1 MTDSNSLQVQQLIQ
15 NAYQALRLNKRTEAR
30 FFANS
35 ANQLDPNL
43 EEPYLILAALA
54 APQAAVEYL
63 IKALEINPTS
73 PRARKG
79 MQWTVQ
85 KLRSMPKPALA
96 VEPTQPVTVPTDA
109 STVPLVTASAAAV
122 IPSAPAAAV
131 PPVVLQHQPA
141 LAPLKAVLKKPRRA
155 RPALILAT
163 ALAGILCLVMLAWAG
178 WPFISPVFA
187 HGGSASRPAALLVK
201 PSLTPTATATAT
213 FTATPT
219 NTFTPTVTQ
228 TFTPTVTNTPL
239 PTNTPTATNTPQ
251 PTNTPVPTKQKAPT
265 QPPQTGAVVVPG
277 EIHGNENWVDVNLSK
292 QMAYAY
298 EGSTLIRTFLV
309 STGVAAHP
317 TVTGQFHVYVKYRY
331 ALMTG
336 PGYYLP
342 NVPYTM
348 YFYESYGLHG
358 TYWHHNFG
366 HPMSHGCVNLKTE
379 DAQWLYEN
387 FVSIGTLVNVHY

>member
-1 MTDSNSLQVQQLIQ
+1 MTDSTSLQVQQLIQ
-15 NAYQALRLNKRTEAR
+15 KAYQALRQNKRAEGR

-35 ANQLDPNL
+35 ANQLDPTL
-43 EEPYLILAALA
+43 EEPYLILAALS
-54 APQAAVEYL
+54 APPAAVEYL
-63 IKALEINPTS
+63 KKALEINPPS

-79 MQWTVQ
+79 MQWAVQ
-85 KLRSMPKPALA
+85 KLRSIPKPASA
-96 VEPTQPVTVPTDA
+96 VEPTQPVAVPGDTPTVPQ
-109 STVPLVTASAAAV
+109 VIASAAAV
-122 IPSAPAAAV
+122 IPFAPAAAV
-131 PPVVLQHQPA
+131 PLGVPQPQPA
-141 LAPLKAVLKKPRRA
+141 PAPLKAVSKKPRRA
-155 RPALILAT
+155 RPALILVS
-163 ALAGILCLVMLAWAG
+163 ALTGILLLVLLAWAG

-187 HGGSASRPAALLVK
+187 YGGSASRPAALLVK